1 MIEILNRCNYLYNN
15 LIDCEDKDSHEYKS
29 GNCLSC
35 TKNNFRSMDN
45 DSYDCLKK
53 LCTYTMFYGPLYVN
67 EIYNFLVQSNFLKL
81 YIEEQRNIIKSNP
94 WNEFNN
100 LTPNNLTPNNLTPNN
115 LIPIHLNVMSL
126 GCGFGP
132 DDIALNKYRDNH
144 LDFNVNFNY
153 YGYDK
158 EPLWNFITNSNA
170 LPITHDI
177 LNGINLQNIH
187 ILFINKLFST
197 LKNLRLNNN
206 FFNTF
211 GIALQNLPSGSFVI
225 FNDINN
231 FNEGRDQFDAFVIEN
246 DLNVIGRYY
255 FDGYTGTY
263 TKLEMNDIVA
273 ELIPDPAI
281 IPKNQIN
288 STIIFLYQKV

>member
-1 MIEILNRCNYLYNN
+1 MVEILDRCNYIYNN
-15 LIDCEDKDSHEYKS
+15 SIDCIDKHVNEKKNND
-29 GNCLSC
+29 CLTC
-35 TKNNFRSMDN
+35 TKNNFRAMDN

-53 LCTYTMFYGPLYVN
+53 LCAYTMFYGPLYVN
-67 EIYNFLVQSNFLKL
+67 EIYNFLVQSDFLKL

-94 WNEFNN
+94 LNGFNN
-100 LTPNNLTPNNLTPNN
+100 LITNNF
-115 LIPIHLNVMSL
+115 IPINLNVMSL

-231 FNEGRDQFDAFVIEN
+231 FNEGRDEFDAFVIEN